1 MQYSSHGWNAESRVL
16 FETNPLKPLGD
27 LLEREALLT
36 NRVQQEFNS
45 GEEYWA
51 LERKLCHALSN
62 KNKVTGSVYCYL
74 FEFAL
79 HLLIWFPLYLY
90 RSVSKM

>member
-36 NRVQQEFNS
+36 NRYFLAITFVF
-45 GEEYWA
+45 
-51 LERKLCHALSN
+51 LT
-62 KNKVTGSVYCYL
+62 V
-74 FEFAL
+74 
-79 HLLIWFPLYLY
+79 LLGKGTNIYTDHY
-90 RSVSKM
+90 